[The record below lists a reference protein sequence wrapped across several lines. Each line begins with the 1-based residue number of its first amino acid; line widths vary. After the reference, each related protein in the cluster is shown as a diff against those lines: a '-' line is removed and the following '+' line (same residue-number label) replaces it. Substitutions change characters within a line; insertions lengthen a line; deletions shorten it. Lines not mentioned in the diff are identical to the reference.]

1 MGFVAFPEII
11 AEDDETTGAVVEPDE
26 VAEVDE
32 LLKVTADEEDALTV
46 TIDDELTEE
55 VV

>member
-1 MGFVAFPEII
+1 MGFVAFPDII

-26 VAEVDE
+26 VAKVDE
-32 LLKVTADEEDALTV
+32 LLTVTADDEDALTA
-46 TIDDELTEE
+46 TIDDELIEE